1 MSTSD
6 TPDKENKKEELV
18 ESGIQQMVEAKK
30 QVLASQAVIENA
42 IRSVGFARV
51 FALLQQR
58 MPTLKN
64 LTLELLEERIKQA
77 FSILVRG
84 LSGFIALLVIVGSI
98 RGIFSENYIFQDFT
112 VPESYEKIG
121 ISGEVL
127 KNKIIYQANTL
138 VDKKDFPFSAKH
150 SSIPDEDIE
159 IMGVSVNAIFGMI
172 RAALNRKPTFIKGS
186 LINHKTELTLELN
199 IDQKNSKIGRE
210 TEIIK
215 VQNCSDN
222 TKQCIDKIIR
232 SAAYWLLSFE
242 EPFPSA
248 HYYYRQDSFEKARNI
263 VRNAIAK
270 IDTTDDARKFASSKM
285 HNLWGEIL
293 REPKNDMTKDNK
305 TNSNQH
311 KRRFRHNNNHAKDK
325 FEKASIKAS
334 NSIPQAWANLADISF
349 EINRPIYEHWFNNK
363 DTATLEKKYELMLG
377 TIMDYY
383 DTGDSLKNI
392 FKNEQDTTLHHFE
405 PMYRVDVELYV
416 KASKQDTLLQFT
428 LDSTEEQS
436 LVVNRYE
443 DFLSLAQKFKETKKY
458 DLATDVYIQYLDH
471 IKQNEESDEFESLL
485 FDMVGKNHPFL
496 EILKMAPVLEQLIVE
511 KKDTLKYKYYQL
523 IERMVYFDWEYDL
536 FAFDYTEE
544 EVIAEETTILNIGK
558 DRDTLLWSELSI
570 LPDPQLTNGIL
581 GSFTEK
587 LWYYL
592 SKQYDEDRYLSDDEF
607 FVSDSLD
614 HQIKEVKQFFSLKG
628 EGDTWYQSLH
638 NDRTYKDW
646 DDYREGATFSVDR
659 VTK

>member
-6 TPDKENKKEELV
+6 TPNKEEEHI
-18 ESGIQQMVEAKK
+18 ESGIQQMAEAKK
-30 QVLASQAVIENA
+30 QVLASQAVVENA
-42 IRSVGFARV
+42 IRSAGFARV

-138 VDKKDFPFSAKH
+138 VKEKDFPFSTAH

-199 IDQKNSKIGRE
+199 IDQKNSKTGRE
-210 TEIIK
+210 TEVIK
-215 VQNCSDN
+215 VQNCNDN
-222 TKQCIDKIIR
+222 TKQCIDEIIR

-248 HYYYRQDSFEKARNI
+248 HYYHRQDSFEKARNI

-270 IDTTDDARKFASSKM
+270 IDTTDDARKFTSSKM
-285 HNLWGEIL
+285 YNLWGEIL
-293 REPKNDMTKDNK
+293 REPKKDMTKDNK
-305 TNSNQH
+305 TNNKQH
-311 KRRFRHNNNHAKDK
+311 KRKFRHNNNHAKDK
-325 FEKASIKAS
+325 FEKASTKAS
-334 NSIPQAWANLADISF
+334 HSIPQAWANLADVSF

-363 DTATLEKKYELMLG
+363 DTATLEEKYELMLG
-377 TIMDYY
+377 IIMGYY
-383 DTGDSLKNI
+383 ETGDSLKET
-392 FKNEQDTTLHHFE
+392 FKNEQDTTLQRFE
-405 PMYRVDVELYV
+405 PMFRAEVELYV
-416 KASKQDTLLQFT
+416 RVREEKALPQLT
-428 LDSTEEQS
+428 LDSTEEQR
-436 LVVNRYE
+436 LVINGYE
-443 DFLSLAQKFKETKKY
+443 DFLSLAKTFKETKKY
-458 DLATDVYIQYLDH
+458 YLATDAYIQYLDH

-485 FDMVGKNHPFL
+485 FDMVGEAHPFL
-496 EILKMAPVLEQLIVE
+496 EIIKMAPIVEQLIEE
-511 KKDTLKYKYYQL
+511 KNDTLRYKYHQL

-544 EVIAEETTILNIGK
+544 EVIAEETIILNL
-558 DRDTLLWSELSI
+558 DEESDTPLWSELSI
-570 LPDPQLTNGIL
+570 LPDPQLTNDIL
-581 GSFTEK
+581 SSFTEK

-592 SKQYDEDRYLSDDEF
+592 SKKYDEDQYLSDDKF
-607 FVSDSLD
+607 FVSDSLNY
-614 HQIKEVKQFFSLKG
+614 IKKVENFFSSEE
-628 EGDTWYQSLH
+628 EGDEWYQSLH
-638 NDRTYKDW
+638 NDRTYNKW
-646 DDYREGATFSVDR
+646 DNYRKRATFSVDR
-659 VTK
+659 VTR